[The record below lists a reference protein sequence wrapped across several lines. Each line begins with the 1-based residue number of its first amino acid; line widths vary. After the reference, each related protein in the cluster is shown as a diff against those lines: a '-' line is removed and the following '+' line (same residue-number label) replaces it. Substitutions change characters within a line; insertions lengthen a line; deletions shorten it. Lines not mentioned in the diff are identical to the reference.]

1 MFKKNIITN
10 LITAFS
16 RDQKKKYYV
25 QNAIEEK

>member
-25 QNAIEEK
+25 